1 MLLNEMQPYD
11 VVIIGGGVSGLCAA
25 YTFTRTPSIKVL
37 VIDKGSPPDRRA
49 SERDDPDRV
58 AYGAGG
64 AGIVNDGKF
73 TAGLAGTHLRPMPGY
88 DAALEEVAA
97 LIGCDVADLLPDSAS
112 EADTDTDWHVK
123 KSKSVQLP
131 LAERLALVQRLV
143 DVCVKAGNIEFWWE
157 RELKFISY
165 PIGGLTSLIV
175 DDGETY
181 HMPTAVRI
189 ILATGRFWT
198 SGNMFPASLSE
209 RIATFRRM
217 EVGVRL
223 DMPPAL
229 LRRVT
234 QWTSEVKDPKWTHKF
249 THKGIEAEARTFCTC
264 DNGEVIR
271 VAIPGDHGIAVSG
284 VSDVEPTGRSNVG
297 ITVRVCSADND
308 LELPSMHHTVHH
320 TSLLS
325 LGKGELALQLS
336 PPEMRWLEMILVAIK
351 AFLAGAVLDS
361 TDLQTD
367 IALHFWAI
375 EGVGEYPRVTPTDP
389 FVSGWPEM
397 AVCGDASGIYRG
409 LVQAMVSGIC
419 VAQQTIAKYMRG
431 TPSFSL
437 PTLAHKYDGPQL
449 TCEGKTHIKT
459 VLYESHVFLGPL
471 NPPPDVCERYRQC
484 VDMWN
489 KYHAGDRKKMKA
501 PVIGL
506 CVRGA
511 EGTTSYVHVMQS
523 SRYITDAATTQDA
536 VNALAEDR
544 LFWEMCGFE
553 ILRCKLE
560 ASTPTV
566 SNLGYTL
573 DPALYFE
580 THLKVV
586 PLGAVADG
594 NQKTTRL
601 PLPTPDNLAALADVT
616 KRLSNQFGVPVC
628 LSYNAAKDPQLLA
641 AVSEQGWAEYDALSH
656 GQRFVNFRMRQV
668 SPAQDLQRCQ
678 QITDALRDE
687 GWDVI
692 AAIREVVVYQTSQLG
707 DLGWL
712 DPQASTVVLVSGK
725 RFAGK
730 STFVRALRSELRTQ
744 GVAVHEV
751 RMSAPLKEAYCK
763 RYMLD
768 PRVLQD
774 RDRSRKE
781 AHRARMQAMTDEL
794 RAGHP
799 HRFCWPA
806 LTRIAELNESTSGVI
821 VVSDMRYVDDLD
833 TMYDACCELVGKRRV
848 FTARLDASDAERVAR
863 GCTPNSFVDQHESET
878 DLDNLA
884 AKTWLPNRT
893 WRSWDFERRAGGPS
907 TAEFARDVVNELL
920 PKLWL

>member
-1 MLLNEMQPYD
+1 
-11 VVIIGGGVSGLCAA
+11 
-25 YTFTRTPSIKVL
+25 
-37 VIDKGSPPDRRA
+37 
-49 SERDDPDRV
+49 
-58 AYGAGG
+58 
-64 AGIVNDGKF
+64 
-73 TAGLAGTHLRPMPGY
+73 
-88 DAALEEVAA
+88 
-97 LIGCDVADLLPDSAS
+97 
-112 EADTDTDWHVK
+112 
-123 KSKSVQLP
+123 VQLP

-143 DVCVKAGNIEFWWE
+143 DACTKAGNIEFWWE

-175 DDGETY
+175 DDGENY
-181 HMPTAVRI
+181 HMPCSVKI

-223 DMPPAL
+223 EMPPAL

-249 THKGIEAEARTFCTC
+249 THKGVEVEARTFCTC
-264 DNGEVIR
+264 DN
-271 VAIPGDHGIAVSG
+271 VAIPNDNGIAVSG
-284 VSDVEPTGRSNVG
+284 VSDVEATGRSNVG
-297 ITVRVCSADND
+297 ITVRVCSGDTG
-308 LELPSMHHTVHH
+308 LQLPSNTMYHTVHH
-320 TSLLS
+320 TPLANLV
-325 LGKGELALQLS
+325 KGEIAVQFS

-351 AFLAGAVLDS
+351 EFLAGKAL
-361 TDLQTD
+361 TGEDLQTD

-389 FVSGWPEM
+389 FVPSFPIM

-419 VAQQTIAKYMRG
+419 VAQQTIAKFMRG
-431 TPSFSL
+431 APSWSL
-437 PTLAHKYDGPQL
+437 STLAHKYDGPQL

-459 VLYESHVFLGPL
+459 VLYESHIFLGPL
-471 NPPPDVCERYRQC
+471 NPSPEVCERYRQC
-484 VDMWN
+484 VNMWN
-489 KYHAGDRKKMKA
+489 QYHAGDRKKMKA

-506 CVRGA
+506 CVRGD

-536 VNALAEDR
+536 VDALAEDR

-566 SNLGYTL
+566 SNLDYKGSNTL

-730 STFVRALRSELRTQ
+730 STFVTALRSEMKTQ

-751 RMSAPLKEAYCK
+751 CMSAPIKDAYCK

-768 PRVLQD
+768 PCTLRHCEN
-774 RDRSRKE
+774 KE
-781 AHRARMQAMTDEL
+781 AHRARMQDEL
-794 RAGHP
+794 RGGHP

-806 LTRIAELNESTSGVI
+806 LTKIAELNESTSGVI
-821 VVSDMRYVDDLD
+821 VVSDVRYYTDLD
-833 TMYDACCELVGKRRV
+833 TMYFACSQMVGGQRV
-848 FTARLDASDAERVAR
+848 FTVRLNASDAERAER
-863 GCTPNSFVDQHESET
+863 GWTPDDRIDQHESET
-878 DLDNLA
+878 DLDDPHPDPDTPWGVCPTKPDPL
-884 AKTWLPNRT
+884 THWGQDTP
-893 WRSWDFERRAGGPS
+893 WDFVRRPNGPS
-907 TAEFARDVVNELL
+907 TAEFARTVANKLL